1 MRRIMHYHMEIFKE
15 VDILVTPTIGDGV
28 LLLRILDS
36 RLSKDLP
43 SDLQKLRCKNK
54 TNGAKAAPVPS
65 EHLKALH
72 LKEATPKVLEELKSL
87 MSLNP

>member
-1 MRRIMHYHMEIFKE
+1 
-15 VDILVTPTIGDGV
+15 DGV

-43 SDLQKLRCKNK
+43 SDLQKLQCNNK
-54 TNGAKAAPVPS
+54 TDGAKATPVPS
-65 EHLKALH
+65 KHLKALH
-72 LKEATPKVLEELKSL
+72 LKEATPKVPEELKSL

>member
-1 MRRIMHYHMEIFKE
+1 MKLSMPHLTF
-15 VDILVTPTIGDGV
+15 LVLFCFNFLQLNKDGV

-54 TNGAKAAPVPS
+54 TDGVEVAPIPS

-72 LKEATPKVLEELKSL
+72 LKEATPKVPEELKSL
-87 MSLNP
+87 ILGRH